1 MRLPSFAPLRH
12 RNFALYWTMRAVST
26 LGFQVQVT
34 TIGWQV
40 YEIARDSGR
49 SVGDSAFLLGL
60 VGLAQFLPLLLL
72 SPFGGQAADRWNR
85 KLILQ
90 LYQAAKVL
98 TLIALVATSALAS
111 DAALIA
117 VFVAATISGAVNAFA
132 PSASQA
138 MLPNLVPREE
148 LPQAV
153 AISSLAYSTAS
164 VVGPSL
170 AGAAIAWGETS
181 SVGGATT
188 AYALAAVFFATAF
201 TVCALIHP
209 PRQEPPAKAHAW
221 TMIREGFVYVWRNK
235 IVLGAISL
243 DLVAVLLA
251 GATALLPVYARDVLH
266 VGPEG
271 LGIMRAAG
279 SAGAALVAVI
289 LAAAPLQRRVGPW
302 MFAAVGVFGLSTL
315 LFGVSTVFWLSVFA
329 LFLIGASD
337 MVSVYVRSSLI
348 QLATPDAMRGRVAS
362 TSFVFISASNEL
374 GEFQSGV
381 AARLLGPVG
390 AVVFGGIGA
399 VICSALWIKIFPQLW
414 RMDSFE
420 DALAFAET
428 PTPSAPDKKGAAA

>member
-1 MRLPSFAPLRH
+1 
-12 RNFALYWTMRAVST
+12 MRAVST
-26 LGFQVQVT
+26 LGFQIQAT

-40 YEIARDSGR
+40 YELARDSGR
-49 SVGDSAFLLGL
+49 SVADSAFLLGL

-85 KLILQ
+85 KRILQ
-90 LYQAAKVL
+90 AYQAAKIV
-98 TLIALVATSALAS
+98 TLLALAATSALAS

-117 VFVAATISGAVNAFA
+117 VFCAAVVSGAVNAFA

-138 MLPNLVPREE
+138 LLPGLVPREE

-153 AISSLAYSTAS
+153 AISSLAFSTAS
-164 VVGPSL
+164 IVGPSL
-170 AGAAIAWGETS
+170 AGAAIALGEGTTF
-181 SVGGATT
+181 GGATI
-188 AYALAAVFFATAF
+188 AYGLAGAFFILGF
-201 TVCALIHP
+201 CVCALIRP
-209 PRQEPPAKAHAW
+209 PPQEPPANSNALV
-221 TMIREGFVYVWRNK
+221 MIREGFVYVWRNK

-251 GATALLPVYARDVLH
+251 GATALLPVYARDILH

-302 MFAAVGVFGLSTL
+302 MFAAVGVFGLATL
-315 LFGVSTVFWLSVFA
+315 LFGLSTVFWLSVVA

-362 TSFVFISASNEL
+362 TSFIFISASNEL

-381 AARLLGPVG
+381 AARFLGPVG
-390 AVVFGGIGA
+390 AVVLGGIGA
-399 VICSALWIKIFPQLW
+399 VICSGLWIKIFPQLW

-428 PTPSAPDKKGAAA
+428 PPRAAAQTASPA